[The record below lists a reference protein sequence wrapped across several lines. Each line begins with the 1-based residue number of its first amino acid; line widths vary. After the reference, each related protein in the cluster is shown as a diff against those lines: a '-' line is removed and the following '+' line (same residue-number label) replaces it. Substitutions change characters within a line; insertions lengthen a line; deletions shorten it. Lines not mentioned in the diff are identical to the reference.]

1 MMEASSIASSLFPP
15 TLLCRLSTE
24 AMLGTPKA
32 GVQWGFTT
40 VSMHTCSG
48 TQLFLT
54 LCDPMACSPPGSSV
68 HGIFLTRILEWV
80 AISFS
85 RGSSRPRDWTHFH
98 ISCIGKRILYPWASL
113 SMLCLVAQLCPTLCD
128 PMDCSPPD
136 SSIRG
141 DSLGENIGLGCHA
154 LLQWIFPTN
163 PGLPHC
169 WQFFTI
175 WATREAQEYWSEEP
189 IPSPGDLPDPGIKP
203 ESPALQVDSLPAEIL
218 GKLLVYTYC

>member
-40 VSMHTCSG
+40 VSMHTCSA

-98 ISCIGKRILYPWASL
+98 ISCIGKRILYPWATL

-128 PMDCSPPD
+128 PMDCSPPG

-141 DSLGENIGLGCHA
+141 DSLGHLSHKRSPRILEWVTYPFSRGSSWPRNQTRVSCIAGG
-154 LLQWIFPTN
+154 
-163 PGLPHC
+163 
-169 WQFFTI
+169 FFTS
-175 WATREAQEYWSEEP
+175 WDTREAPCLY
-189 IPSPGDLPDPGIKP
+189 
-203 ESPALQVDSLPAEIL
+203 
-218 GKLLVYTYC
+218 LLLKCCNFLMLVG

>member
-1 MMEASSIASSLFPP
+1 MEASSIASSLFPP

-85 RGSSRPRDWTHFH
+85 KQGT
-98 ISCIGKRILYPWASL
+98 ASL
-113 SMLCLVAQLCPTLCD
+113 QKMKAIATQSLTTLQRMKEHCSSGNNESLV
-128 PMDCSPPD
+128 
-136 SSIRG
+136 
-141 DSLGENIGLGCHA
+141 E
-154 LLQWIFPTN
+154 
-163 PGLPHC
+163 
-169 WQFFTI
+169 
-175 WATREAQEYWSEEP
+175 
-189 IPSPGDLPDPGIKP
+189 K
-203 ESPALQVDSLPAEIL
+203 
-218 GKLLVYTYC
+218 